1 MNWNTGRRCGKCG
14 RPLAET
20 DPGRMCFGCSKR
32 ESAGDVRAFDRGY
45 AAAGYGVC
53 AQAVI
58 FSLKYGGRGDI
69 GETLGE
75 ILYDYMISMY
85 EPDELAGMYDVV
97 IPVPAHRD
105 KIKRRGFNQ
114 ADLIGRSFANK
125 AGLRYDSGAV
135 IRIRKT
141 SPMKELGPAER
152 AANIR
157 GAFEIRNSR
166 LPLTEGSRILI
177 IDDIFTTGATVD
189 EIASLLKKNGAER
202 VDFLAFAAAG
212 DMVI

>member
-1 MNWNTGRRCGKCG
+1 
-14 RPLAET
+14 
-20 DPGRMCFGCSKR
+20 
-32 ESAGDVRAFDRGY
+32 
-45 AAAGYGVC
+45 
-53 AQAVI
+53 VI

-85 EPDELAGMYDVV
+85 EPDELAGMYDAV
-97 IPVPAHRD
+97 IPVPTHRD
-105 KIKRRGFNQ
+105 KVKQRGFNH
-114 ADLIGRSFANK
+114 AGLMGRSFAKK
-125 AGLRYDSGAV
+125 AGLHYDSGAV

-141 SPMKELGPAER
+141 FPMKGLGPEER

-157 GAFEIRNSR
+157 GAFEIRSSR
-166 LPLTEGSRILI
+166 LPLIEGSNILI

-189 EIASLLKKNGAER
+189 EIALLLKNNGAER